1 MPFLV
6 APSSCLSRREE
17 EVADSSF
24 ESTWT
29 KETQTQMEQWN
40 IGNVRIAAEWAAGKG
55 DGRDMTVIHEQ
66 KDLYEEMLSKGAMQ

>member
-1 MPFLV
+1 
-6 APSSCLSRREE
+6 
-17 EVADSSF
+17 
-24 ESTWT
+24 
-29 KETQTQMEQWN
+29 MEQWN